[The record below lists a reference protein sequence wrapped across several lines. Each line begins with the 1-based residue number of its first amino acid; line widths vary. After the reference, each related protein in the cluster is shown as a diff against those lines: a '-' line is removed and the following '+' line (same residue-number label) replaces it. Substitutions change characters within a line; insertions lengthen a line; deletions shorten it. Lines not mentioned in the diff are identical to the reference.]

1 MSLRLFRSSLG
12 SSLPLTT
19 STIHSHLVM
28 NFHKTLSTLCSA
40 RCVNQAR
47 VDPSWQASLSLKK
60 TEFVILNTR
69 KPFSPLQQVLQMS
82 LRLFR
87 SSLGSSLPLTTFL
100 KHFFFNFS
108 KLRPFLY
115 ANSSHLCTLAL
126 ALISHCL
133 LHLLAESSFLKTLA
147 ELQLL
152 ILLEACWALGRDYQG
167 LEVFF
172 TRS

>member
-12 SSLPLTT
+12 SSLPLT
-19 STIHSHLVM
+19 SSSIHSHLVM

-147 ELQLL
+147 ELWLL
-152 ILLEACWALGRDYQG
+152 ILLEACWALGIGQG
-167 LEVFF
+167 LPGA
-172 TRS
+172 

>member
-1 MSLRLFRSSLG
+1 MSLASSSYLCTQDEEAG
-12 SSLPLTT
+12 T
-19 STIHSHLVM
+19 STIHSLLVR

-100 KHFFFNFS
+100 KHFFFNYS

-126 ALISHCL
+126 ALIL
-133 LHLLAESSFLKTLA
+133 PENKILKKF
-147 ELQLL
+147 
-152 ILLEACWALGRDYQG
+152 RN
-167 LEVFF
+167 
-172 TRS
+172 